1 MQYEN
6 WEFNL
11 DILPDR
17 IKGLD
22 SYLNIDISLNKFL
35 NVHSDKT
42 ELLFNLDILE
52 GVILTFE
59 NRTQAFYKELKEK
72 RFSDVEKLGELN
84 IWCLSQCED
93 YLLTLGH
100 GIIYKDK
107 VVCLYYCNKTILLR
121 LLHTLIQ

>member
-6 WEFNL
+6 WEFYL

-22 SYLNIDISLNKFL
+22 SYLNIDESLNNFL

-42 ELLFNLDILE
+42 EVIFSLDILE

-59 NRTQAFYKELKEK
+59 NRTQYFYKELEN
-72 RFSDVEKLGELN
+72 RIFLDVEALGGLNMMYSADDENYSNKLVHC
-84 IWCLSQCED
+84 IS
-93 YLLTLGH
+93 
-100 GIIYKDK
+100 YKNK
-107 VVCLYYCNKTILLR
+107 IVHLVYCNKQIYLPIIT
-121 LLHTLIQ
+121 TLI